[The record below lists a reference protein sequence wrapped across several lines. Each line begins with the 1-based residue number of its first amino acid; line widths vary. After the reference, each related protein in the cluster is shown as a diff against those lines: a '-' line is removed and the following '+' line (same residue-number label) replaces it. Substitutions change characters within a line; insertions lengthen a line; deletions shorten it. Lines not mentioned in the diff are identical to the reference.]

1 VKIKEISSESKK
13 KKEHNKLNLYIG
25 SPISERFWVI
35 SKQKGSNKEST
46 RAEEHLTVDLLVEQV
61 AMTRVQE
68 HFTVDFLVE
77 LF

>member
-1 VKIKEISSESKK
+1 
-13 KKEHNKLNLYIG
+13 
-25 SPISERFWVI
+25 VI